1 MGEFNRWR
9 TNASFLF
16 LQYFGPLTK
25 SFLYT
30 SHRSFTETDY
40 LETYAENPSQIY
52 FNSAIDPAM
61 ANAYLQTR
69 KFIMAMFLIT
79 EAEANTFITQAVDF
93 AMTQVVDGNWGVHAI
108 IPKDVFVPLEE
119 SEEEVEVSLPI
130 VQRMVPPEADLPLNS
145 ENVHWGF
152 FSKDLDPVLTV
163 KSGDE
168 VVVEMA
174 THHAC
179 DDWDKM
185 IKGDEGTS
193 FSAILCLFL
202 LLVH

>member
-1 MGEFNRWR
+1 M
-9 TNASFLF
+9 
-16 LQYFGPLTK
+16 
-25 SFLYT
+25 
-30 SHRSFTETDY
+30 
-40 LETYAENPSQIY
+40 ETYAENPSQIY

-69 KFIMAMFLIT
+69 KFVMAMFLIT
-79 EAEANTFITQAVDF
+79 EAEANTLITQAVDF

-119 SEEEVEVSLPI
+119 TEDEVEVSLPI

-185 IKGDEGTS
+185 IKGDEGTL
-193 FSAILCLFL
+193 FATILCSFL

>member
-193 FSAILCLFL
+193 FSAILCSFL
-202 LLVH
+202 LLVN